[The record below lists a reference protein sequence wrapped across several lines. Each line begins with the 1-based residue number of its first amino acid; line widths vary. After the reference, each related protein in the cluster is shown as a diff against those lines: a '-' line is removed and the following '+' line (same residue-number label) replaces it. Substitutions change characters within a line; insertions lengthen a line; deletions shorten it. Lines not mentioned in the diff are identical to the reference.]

1 MKEFLELEKVN
12 KYVFH
17 GSESLID
24 EFEPRQAFTV
34 VGGRKV
40 PDGKPAVFA
49 SPFVAYAA
57 FMALINST
65 NCPKGLR
72 SICSYNDG
80 NLVFKASKATLEQL
94 NGRSKGFVYIFDRIN
109 FERRNGSEWISY
121 NKVRPIRFIEVGVQ
135 DLPSPILEI
144 SEDYSF

>member
-1 MKEFLELEKVN
+1 MQEFLELEKVN

-72 SICSYNDG
+72 SVCSYSNG
-80 NLVFKASKATLEQL
+80 SFVFKASRATLNQL
-94 NGRSKGFVYIFDRIN
+94 SDQSKGFVYVFDRN
-109 FERRNGSEWISY
+109 DFERRNGSEWISY
-121 NKVRPIRFIEVGVQ
+121 NKVKPIRFVEVGIQ
-135 DLPSPILEI
+135 DLPSPIVEI
-144 SEDYSF
+144 SEDYP

>member
-1 MKEFLELEKVN
+1 MKEFLELQKSN

-24 EFEPRQAFTV
+24 EFEPRQAYTV
-34 VGGRKV
+34 IDGRKV

-49 SPFVAYAA
+49 SPFVSYAA

-72 SICSYNDG
+72 SICSYNNG
-80 NLVFKASKATLEQL
+80 SLVFKATKATLEQL
-94 NGRSKGFVYIFDRIN
+94 NERSKGFIYIFDRNN
-109 FERRNGSEWISY
+109 FERRNGSEWISRD
-121 NKVRPIRFIEVGVQ
+121 KIKPLRFIEIGVQ
-135 DLPSPILEI
+135 DLPSPIIEI
-144 SEDYSF
+144 SED